1 MACEAL
7 RVFRS
12 GEGEEGER
20 GLECERGKEGR
31 EKEGGRKG
39 FYKRKRS
46 YEKQKKKREG
56 GAGRG
61 REGFSKAKDR
71 REINCNSAGKESVS
85 NFATGSIHS
94 IAVYHSL
101 M

>member
-46 YEKQKKKREG
+46 YEKQKKKKGRVGLAG
-56 GAGRG
+56 GGRG
-61 REGFSKAKDR
+61 
-71 REINCNSAGKESVS
+71 SARQRIGERLI
-85 NFATGSIHS
+85 ATPLGRKVFPTLPPGLYIPSRFTTP
-94 IAVYHSL
+94 
-101 M
+101 